1 MIGRRLFIGML
12 PAALLAPYRPA
23 FSQQAA
29 IRPIKRIRTSTLEIA
44 YEDSGPEAGIPV
56 LLMHGFPYDPRAYDE
71 VVPPLVAAG
80 CRTIVPYLRGYGPTR
95 FLSAQTPRSG
105 QQAALGHDL
114 LELMDALNLPKAA
127 LVGYDWG
134 GRAACVVAAL
144 WPERVRCLVSAN
156 GYTIQDIAASA
167 IPATPEQEHRLWYQ
181 YYFHTERGRAGLQA
195 NRHDICKLLWQ
206 LWSPNWKFDDA
217 TYDRTAQSFDNPDFV
232 DVVIQSYRH
241 RYGYA
246 PGDPALE
253 PIERLLAE
261 QPKIAAPT
269 IVLQGEG
276 DGVNVPVA
284 SAATDRHF
292 TGPYQRRLLPV
303 IGHNVPQEAPA
314 AVAAAVLDLLSVQPA
329 GTRPK

>member
-1 MIGRRLFIGML
+1 MIDRRLLISLL
-12 PAALLAPYRPA
+12 PAAMLAPYGRAFAQPA
-23 FSQQAA
+23 QT
-29 IRPIKRIRTSTLEIA
+29 RPIKRIRTNTLEIA
-44 YEDSGPEAGIPV
+44 YEESGPETGIPV

-71 VVPPLVAAG
+71 VTPPLAAAG
-80 CRTIVPYLRGYGPTR
+80 YRAIVPYLRGYGPTR
-95 FLSAQTPRSG
+95 FLSPQTPRSG
-105 QQAALGHDL
+105 QQAALGRDL
-114 LELMDALNLPKAA
+114 LDLMDALHLPNAA

-134 GRAACVVAAL
+134 GRGACVVAAL

-167 IPATPEQEHRLWYQ
+167 MPAAPDQEHRLWYQ

-195 NRHDICKLLWQ
+195 NRHEFCKLLWH

-217 TYDRTAQSFDNPDFV
+217 TYERTARSFDNPDFV

-253 PIERLLAE
+253 PVEKLLAA
-261 QPKIAAPT
+261 QPKIRVPT

-276 DGVNVPVA
+276 DGVNTP
-284 SAATDRHF
+284 AAPATLARFF
-292 TGPYQRRLLPV
+292 TGRFQRRMIPV

-314 AVAAAVLDLLSVQPA
+314 VVAASVIELLKA
-329 GTRPK
+329 